1 MGAAPWRV
9 AIITVVPIVAQTYSE
24 TIRRCG
30 HEPVAVITPRRRALS
45 APPMPFAAAHVADD
59 PPELDILFAATR
71 HSLTRL
77 LRAHEPDLAI
87 CTGFPWLISQE
98 TIDVP
103 RLGIVNG
110 HPSLLPRYRGPFPI
124 AWAIR
129 NGETE
134 IGMSFHLMDAAFDTG
149 NVLAQKAVPLHDD
162 DTGETLYDRFLP
174 VVDELLPIV
183 FARLAAGDRG
193 DPQDGG
199 EYQSMFEKEYW
210 TIDPSQTAAEVH
222 RQVRAWSFVPPILP
236 ERGPI
241 LDLGGERV
249 RVTRTSRTEVADATR
264 LECADG
270 PLWIVESEPVHV
282 GAPDPSFR

>member
-1 MGAAPWRV
+1 
-9 AIITVVPIVAQTYSE
+9 
-24 TIRRCG
+24 
-30 HEPVAVITPRRRALS
+30 VITPRRRALS

-77 LRAHEPDLAI
+77 LRAHQPDLAI

-162 DTGETLYDRFLP
+162 DTVETLYDRFP
-174 VVDELLPIV
+174 AVVDELLPIV
-183 FARLAAGDRG
+183 FDRLAAGDLG
-193 DPQDGG
+193 DPQEGG
-199 EYQSMFEKEYW
+199 EYQSMFEEDYW
-210 TIDPSQTAAEVH
+210 TIDPSQTAADVH
-222 RQVRAWSFVPPILP
+222 RQVRAWSFIPPISPDL
-236 ERGPI
+236 GPI

-249 RVTRTSRTEVADATR
+249 RVTRTSCTEVADATR
-264 LECADG
+264 LACADG

>member
-1 MGAAPWRV
+1 MGAGPWRV
-9 AIITVVPIVAQTYSE
+9 AIITVLPIVAQTYSE

-30 HEPVAVITPRRRALS
+30 HEPVAVITPRRRALG

-134 IGMSFHLMDAAFDTG
+134 IGMSFHLMDAEFDTG

-162 DTGETLYDRFLP
+162 DTGETLYDRFP
-174 VVDELLPIV
+174 AVVDDLLPIV

-193 DPQDGG
+193 DPQEGG
-199 EYQSMFEKEYW
+199 EYQSIFEQEYW

-222 RQVRAWSFVPPILP
+222 RQVRAWSFVPPISP
-236 ERGPI
+236 DHGPI

-270 PLWIVESEPVHV
+270 PLWIVESEPVQV
-282 GAPDPSFR
+282 GAPNPSFR

>member
-9 AIITVVPIVAQTYSE
+9 AIITVLPIVAQTYSE

-71 HSLTRL
+71 HSLTRP

-162 DTGETLYDRFLP
+162 DTGETLYDRFPP

>member
-149 NVLAQKAVPLHDD
+149 NVLAQEAVPLHDD
-162 DTGETLYDRFLP
+162 DTGETLYDRFPP

-270 PLWIVESEPVHV
+270 PLWIVESESVHV

>member
-9 AIITVVPIVAQTYSE
+9 AIITVLPVVAQTYSE
-24 TIRRCG
+24 TIRRYG
-30 HEPVAVITPRRRALS
+30 HEPVAVITPRRRALT

-162 DTGETLYDRFLP
+162 DTGETLYDRFPP

>member
-1 MGAAPWRV
+1 
-9 AIITVVPIVAQTYSE
+9 
-24 TIRRCG
+24 
-30 HEPVAVITPRRRALS
+30 
-45 APPMPFAAAHVADD
+45 MPFAAAHVADD

-162 DTGETLYDRFLP
+162 DTGETLYDRFPP

>member
-9 AIITVVPIVAQTYSE
+9 AIITVLPIVAQTYSE

-71 HSLTRL
+71 HSLTWL

-129 NGETE
+129 NCETE

-162 DTGETLYDRFLP
+162 DTVETLYDRFP
-174 VVDELLPIV
+174 AVVDELLPIV
-183 FARLAAGDRG
+183 FDRLAAGDLG
-193 DPQDGG
+193 DPQEGG
-199 EYQSMFEKEYW
+199 EYQSMFEEDYW
-210 TIDPSQTAAEVH
+210 TIDTSQTAADVH
-222 RQVRAWSFVPPILP
+222 RQVRAWSFIPPISPDL
-236 ERGPI
+236 GPI

-249 RVTRTSRTEVADATR
+249 RVTRTSRTEVADASR
-264 LECADG
+264 LACADG

>member
-162 DTGETLYDRFLP
+162 DTGETLYDRFPP

>member
-9 AIITVVPIVAQTYSE
+9 AIITVLPIVAQTYSE
-24 TIRRCG
+24 TIRRYG
-30 HEPVAVITPRRRALS
+30 HEPVAVITPRRRALT

-77 LRAHEPDLAI
+77 LQAHEPDLAI

-162 DTGETLYDRFLP
+162 DTVETLYDRFP
-174 VVDELLPIV
+174 AVVDELLPIV
-183 FARLAAGDRG
+183 FDRLAAGDLG
-193 DPQDGG
+193 DPQEGG
-199 EYQSMFEKEYW
+199 EYQSMFEEDYW
-210 TIDPSQTAAEVH
+210 TIDTSQTAADVH
-222 RQVRAWSFVPPILP
+222 RQVRAWSFIPPISPDL
-236 ERGPI
+236 GPI

-249 RVTRTSRTEVADATR
+249 RVTRTSRTEVADASR
-264 LECADG
+264 LACADG

>member
-110 HPSLLPRYRGPFPI
+110 HPSLLPRSRGPFPI

-162 DTGETLYDRFLP
+162 DTGETLYDRFPP

-270 PLWIVESEPVHV
+270 PLWIVESEPVHL

>member
-87 CTGFPWLISQE
+87 CAGFPWLISQE

-162 DTGETLYDRFLP
+162 DTGETLYDRFPP